1 MNFYSVL
8 VWVGAG
14 IVVLIS
20 LVMMIT
26 GRPIWMNEKKYT
38 YDSLESFSRVGG
50 AMGVVIGISAGIVLY
65 NLAQSTVN
73 TMSMVSLIV
82 LCITYVSYYV
92 CKNYVCKKKM
102 LILKGT
108 KLKKKKK

>member
-14 IVVLIS
+14 MVVLIS

-65 NLAQSTVN
+65 NLAQSTDQYHVN
-73 TMSMVSLIV
+73 GISSRAMYN
-82 LCITYVSYYV
+82 LCILL
-92 CKNYVCKKKM
+92 CM
-102 LILKGT
+102 
-108 KLKKKKK
+108 

>member
-50 AMGVVIGISAGIVLY
+50 AMGVVIGIVLY

-73 TMSMVSLIV
+73 TMSMVSLVV
-82 LCITYVSYYV
+82 LCITYVSY
-92 CKNYVCKKKM
+92 YVCKKKM

>member
-26 GRPIWMNEKKYT
+26 GRPIWMNEKNI
-38 YDSLESFSRVGG
+38 R
-50 AMGVVIGISAGIVLY
+50 M
-65 NLAQSTVN
+65 
-73 TMSMVSLIV
+73 
-82 LCITYVSYYV
+82 
-92 CKNYVCKKKM
+92 
-102 LILKGT
+102 IL
-108 KLKKKKK
+108 

>member
-50 AMGVVIGISAGIVLY
+50 AMGVVIGIS
-65 NLAQSTVN
+65 
-73 TMSMVSLIV
+73 VSLVV
-82 LCITYVSYYV
+82 LCITYVSY
-92 CKNYVCKKKM
+92 YVCKKKM

>member
-26 GRPIWMNEKKYT
+26 GRPIWMNRRTDIT

-65 NLAQSTVN
+65 NLARVYSQYHVN
-73 TMSMVSLIV
+73 GISSRAMYN
-82 LCITYVSYYV
+82 LCILL
-92 CKNYVCKKKM
+92 CM
-102 LILKGT
+102 
-108 KLKKKKK
+108 

>member
-73 TMSMVSLIV
+73 TMSMVSLVV

-92 CKNYVCKKKM
+92 SKKKM

>member
-26 GRPIWMNEKKYT
+26 GRPIWINEKKYT
-38 YDSLESFSRVGG
+38 YDSLEQFSRIGG
-50 AMGVVIGISAGIVLY
+50 AMGVIIGISAGIVLY

-73 TMSMVSLIV
+73 IISMISLAV
-82 LCITYVSYYV
+82 LCVTYVSYYV
-92 CKNYVCKKKM
+92 CKKKM
-102 LILKGT
+102 LVLKGT
-108 KLKKKKK
+108 KSKKKKK

>member
-14 IVVLIS
+14 IVVLVS

-26 GRPIWMNEKKYT
+26 GRPIWINENKYT
-38 YDSLESFSRVGG
+38 YDSLERFSRVGG
-50 AMGVVIGISAGIVLY
+50 AMGAIIGVSAGIVLY

-73 TMSMVSLIV
+73 AISMVSLFV
-82 LCITYVSYYV
+82 LCVTYISYYV
-92 CKNYVCKKKM
+92 CKRKM
-102 LILKGT
+102 LVLKGT
-108 KLKKKKK
+108 KSKKKKK